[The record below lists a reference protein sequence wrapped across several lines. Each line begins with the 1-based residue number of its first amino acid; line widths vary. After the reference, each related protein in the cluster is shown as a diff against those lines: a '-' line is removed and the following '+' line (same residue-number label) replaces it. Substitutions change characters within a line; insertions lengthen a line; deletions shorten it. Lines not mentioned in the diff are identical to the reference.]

1 LSCDSAEE
9 EEEQEDVPAES
20 PVPAPASTTT
30 SVWSQL
36 NLNASDLPPAVMKA
50 SEPDEVPEPST
61 VQEARASP
69 FASEWESALQD
80 EWNALV
86 ANETFTLIPQHD
98 VPRGRT
104 VIPSKVVFKVKRN
117 RDNSIERF
125 KCRIVAKGF
134 RQRPGLDFHE
144 VFSPT
149 VSKDTVRLLLAVAAR
164 LQWEVDHV
172 DVKNAFLAADLK
184 EEIYM
189 SPPPGISC
197 VDRDGNVLVCLL
209 HKSIYGLKQSPREFN
224 ELLDAAMKAA
234 GLSRSESDPCLYIL
248 SDKDGAVL
256 ALVVTYV
263 DDILVAGKQRSL
275 VDHVKAKLSS
285 KFQLS
290 DLGPV
295 HHFLGVS
302 VDRDIEAR
310 ILSLNQLKYIHQ
322 LLRRFGM
329 SESRP
334 VYTPLATGT
343 QLVQAKDDSELL
355 DDKDKSMYQ
364 EMVGSLLYL
373 SCWTRGD
380 LAATVSQ
387 LSRYMSSPTQDHLVA
402 CKHCLRYVRATAH
415 LQLVY
420 GAALDFRENMN
431 LLAYADADWAGDKT
445 ERKSTSGYIIMLGTA
460 AVAWRSA
467 KQDCIALS
475 STESEYISLC
485 LAVQEIKHLRNLLKD
500 MGQLQTEPTVVLEDN
515 QACIHLAEQ
524 MVTKQQS
531 KHIDIKFH
539 FTRHAVRGKIVEVRY
554 CPTADMTADLLT
566 KILTREKTIKFRLA
580 MGLS

>member
-20 PVPAPASTTT
+20 P
-30 SVWSQL
+30 
-36 NLNASDLPPAVMKA
+36 
-50 SEPDEVPEPST
+50 EPDEVPEPST

-69 FASEWESALQD
+69 LASEWESALQD

-86 ANETFTLIPQHD
+86 ANETFTLIPQHE

-117 RDNSIERF
+117 RDNSIKRF
-125 KCRIVAKGF
+125 KCRIGAKGF

-149 VSKDTVRLLLAVAAR
+149 VSKVTIRLLLAIAAR

-275 VDHVKAKLSS
+275 VDHVRAVADALRLSVADGR
-285 KFQLS
+285 L
-290 DLGPV
+290 LV
-295 HHFLGVS
+295 
-302 VDRDIEAR
+302 AR
-310 ILSLNQLKYIHQ
+310 IVGRDTDTLNGGQGADTYLFALGDGVETINNYDNDSSADTV
-322 LLRRFGM
+322 RFTDVA
-329 SESRP
+329 S
-334 VYTPLATGT
+334 TAITGII
-343 QLVQAKDDSELL
+343 
-355 DDKDKSMYQ
+355 
-364 EMVGSLLYL
+364 
-373 SCWTRGD
+373 R
-380 LAATVSQ
+380 
-387 LSRYMSSPTQDHLVA
+387 
-402 CKHCLRYVRATAH
+402 
-415 LQLVY
+415 
-420 GAALDFRENMN
+420 
-431 LLAYADADWAGDKT
+431 AGDNLILAPPFVA
-445 ERKSTSGYIIMLGTA
+445 ERAHIDRMVETLRTVLSGY
-460 AVAWRSA
+460 
-467 KQDCIALS
+467 
-475 STESEYISLC
+475 
-485 LAVQEIKHLRNLLKD
+485 
-500 MGQLQTEPTVVLEDN
+500 
-515 QACIHLAEQ
+515 
-524 MVTKQQS
+524 
-531 KHIDIKFH
+531 
-539 FTRHAVRGKIVEVRY
+539 
-554 CPTADMTADLLT
+554 
-566 KILTREKTIKFRLA
+566 
-580 MGLS
+580 